1 MPCFLLAYY
10 YLFTRPRPVVG
21 LVGRRVPDR
30 RPGSFGKDTFRS
42 YSDPGAGITRLFPEL
57 ELTLTT
63 RARA

>member
-1 MPCFLLAYY
+1 MPCFLLAY
-10 YLFTRPRPVVG
+10 LFTRPRARPSG
-21 LVGRRVPDR
+21 SSAVPDR
-30 RPGSFGKDTFRS
+30 RPGSFGKDQQRHVS